1 MTKEQIKEK
10 AERMIEAQ
18 MDESGLEREEV
29 LEVSAL
35 CFLEEYIHD
44 DISEEELI
52 ALDDYLQVTIDL
64 KEARSLKAK
73 RKKQAEYRLNAK
85 AKRMLAKKRGI
96 IVHKLG
102 LSGEEL
108 EKEVISS
115 LRRDYSSGKMQEELL
130 PIIEKLIG
138 AKLK

>member
-73 RKKQAEYRLNAK
+73 RKKQADYRLNAK
-85 AKRMLAKKRGI
+85 AKRILAKKRGI

-102 LSGEEL
+102 LGGEEL